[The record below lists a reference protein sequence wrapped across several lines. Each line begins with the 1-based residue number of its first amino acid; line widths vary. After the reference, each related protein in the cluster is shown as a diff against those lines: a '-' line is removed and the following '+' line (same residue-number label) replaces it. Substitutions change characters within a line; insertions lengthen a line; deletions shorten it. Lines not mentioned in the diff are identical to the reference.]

1 MAALHHKCGS
11 QPGFDHG
18 LFKLPP
24 GGRKEGRGT
33 LFTST
38 MQHTPL
44 PSMFVPLHMPCSRL
58 AHPSPHPLQ
67 CACAQVAH
75 AWSGLRRS
83 GVGQALLD
91 SLGYGGGEAQEVGD
105 ALLGMAASYHG
116 CVSDDEEL

>member
-1 MAALHHKCGS
+1 MYLLTIQDMQFLQHACTAPHALPMALH
-11 QPGFDHG
+11 P
-18 LFKLPP
+18 
-24 GGRKEGRGT
+24 
-33 LFTST
+33 
-38 MQHTPL
+38 
-44 PSMFVPLHMPCSRL
+44 
-58 AHPSPHPLQ
+58 PSPPLQ
-67 CACAQVAH
+67 FACAQVAH